1 MGRAG
6 VNRQLSRQKVDSYW
20 DLLLNAET
28 GRYVYRIIA
37 VKEILNNSGSYGFHL
52 RPKDLYPPYETVID
66 SIDYTVDD
74 FALWANERGINYKT
88 LKTLNP
94 WLRQS
99 YLNNSRGKVYELKLP
114 ADKSKWL
121 SFEEEKEEAPLEN
134 VMPTN

>member
-1 MGRAG
+1 
-6 VNRQLSRQKVDSYW
+6 
-20 DLLLNAET
+20 
-28 GRYVYRIIA
+28 
-37 VKEILNNSGSYGFHL
+37 
-52 RPKDLYPPYETVID
+52 VID